1 MENNE
6 LLKEVTAKAQI
17 WLDGNYDAETKSI
30 VKAMLENEDKTDLIE
45 AFYKDKNDKNC
56 KLLPAV
62 ASNHTGNK
70 LNPTKVITEGNT
82 HFGHK

>member
-1 MENNE
+1 M
-6 LLKEVTAKAQI
+6 I
-17 WLDGNYDAETKSI
+17 RI
-30 VKAMLENEDKTDLIE
+30 V
-45 AFYKDKNDKNC
+45 
-56 KLLPAV
+56 KLLPSV